1 METDEPGEEG
11 VTPPST
17 DVNVNVMLMN
27 MLSSMQKSMN
37 ETNKLLSDLNRPK
50 LFEHASSSFEILPV
64 SNETN
69 TPASQEA
76 PTPASQEALTPSSQ
90 DENPQASQG
99 AATSASQE
107 ANPGPRNSED
117 DTVSLFGGDEF
128 QNPVGEEDNDQFLKS
143 IDLSLRPNEN
153 SGPPISDKVA
163 KIVNEKFSTDLGP
176 EKRKEILEKY
186 KVPENCEQLY
196 VPKVN
201 EQIWNKVKG
210 FHRQRD
216 LRVAGLQDSIV
227 RVSSAL
233 SLTIDE
239 LLKAR
244 ETKGSPDCRAIAT
257 RLFDSIALLG
267 NVNTELSY
275 KRRDSLKP
283 LLSNQL
289 KAVCYRSNK
298 PQKLLFGN
306 DLPKVMTDSKL
317 ESKMM
322 ASDVQSKQRYSPYQQ
337 YSPNQRNH
345 FLSIRGRGTYP
356 PQQQQSFYQRQQSQN
371 QLLSKPLQYRRG
383 RGRGKTPHQ

>member
-1 METDEPGEEG
+1 M
-11 VTPPST
+11 
-17 DVNVNVMLMN
+17 
-27 MLSSMQKSMN
+27 
-37 ETNKLLSDLNRPK
+37 
-50 LFEHASSSFEILPV
+50 
-64 SNETN
+64 
-69 TPASQEA
+69 
-76 PTPASQEALTPSSQ
+76 SQ

-99 AATSASQE
+99 AATPASQE
-107 ANPGPRNSED
+107 INPGPRHSED

-128 QNPVGEEDNDQFLKS
+128 QSPEGDENNDQFLKS
-143 IDLSLRPNEN
+143 IDLSLRPNEI

-163 KIVNEKFSTDLGP
+163 KIVSKKFSTDLGP

-186 KVPENCEQLY
+186 KVPENCCEQLY

-201 EQIWNKVKG
+201 KQTWNKVKG

-267 NVNTELSY
+267 NVTTELSY

-289 KAVCYRSNK
+289 KAVRHRSNK
-298 PQKLLFGN
+298 PQRLLLGN

-337 YSPNQRNH
+337 YSPN
-345 FLSIRGRGTYP
+345 
-356 PQQQQSFYQRQQSQN
+356 
-371 QLLSKPLQYRRG
+371 
-383 RGRGKTPHQ
+383 

>member
-1 METDEPGEEG
+1 METDEHGEEG
-11 VTPPST
+11 GTPPST
-17 DVNVNVMLMN
+17 DVNVMLMN
-27 MLSSMQKSMN
+27 MLSSMQQSMT
-37 ETNKLLSDLNRPK
+37 ETNKLLSEIKQPRSPQQT
-50 LFEHASSSFEILPV
+50 SSSFQIF
-64 SNETN
+64 

-76 PTPASQEALTPSSQ
+76 PTPASQEALTPASQEALTPTSQ
-90 DENPQASQG
+90 DEISQASQG
-99 AATSASQE
+99 ALPPPSQE
-107 ANPGPRNSED
+107 ANSAGPKNSED
-117 DTVSLFGGDEF
+117 DAVSLFGGDEF
-128 QNPVGEEDNDQFLKS
+128 QNPEGDEEDNDKFLTS
-143 IDLSLRPNEN
+143 IDLSLRPNEI
-153 SGPPISDKVA
+153 SGPPISEKVA
-163 KIVNEKFSTDLGP
+163 KIVNEKFSTDLGS

-186 KVPENCEQLY
+186 KIPENCDQLY

-216 LRVAGLQDSIV
+216 LRIAGLQDSVV

-298 PQKLLFGN
+298 PQKLLFW
-306 DLPKVMTDSKL
+306 
-317 ESKMM
+317 
-322 ASDVQSKQRYSPYQQ
+322 
-337 YSPNQRNH
+337 
-345 FLSIRGRGTYP
+345 
-356 PQQQQSFYQRQQSQN
+356 
-371 QLLSKPLQYRRG
+371 
-383 RGRGKTPHQ
+383 